1 MSTST
6 IQASTPGGSSFRQTP
21 SRMKQRRQSSTD
33 DFVNESISNLAGIDE
48 NSAVLVKYSFMFIGM
63 LSILKILTQS
73 LFYVYVLF
81 LPGVYMYLS
90 SSCPKEADF
99 NAKEELKLVL
109 DGTSLPE
116 SHPSKPKG
124 YLDSLF
130 SKAKA
135 SVASEVSSF
144 TGMKEEY
151 TSVFGVIL
159 FVTVTAPAVGRKF
172 YWIGAVNKFRF
183 INSTLI
189 ETTSTKKAE

>member
-1 MSTST
+1 
-6 IQASTPGGSSFRQTP
+6 
-21 SRMKQRRQSSTD
+21 
-33 DFVNESISNLAGIDE
+33 
-48 NSAVLVKYSFMFIGM
+48 
-63 LSILKILTQS
+63 
-73 LFYVYVLF
+73 
-81 LPGVYMYLS
+81 MYLS
-90 SSCPKEADF
+90 TSCPKEADF
-99 NAKEELKLVL
+99 KAKEELKLVMN
-109 DGTSLPE
+109 GTSLPE

-151 TSVFGVIL
+151 TSVFGAVL

-183 INSTLI
+183 INSIPI
-189 ETTSTKKAE
+189 ESSSSNKAE